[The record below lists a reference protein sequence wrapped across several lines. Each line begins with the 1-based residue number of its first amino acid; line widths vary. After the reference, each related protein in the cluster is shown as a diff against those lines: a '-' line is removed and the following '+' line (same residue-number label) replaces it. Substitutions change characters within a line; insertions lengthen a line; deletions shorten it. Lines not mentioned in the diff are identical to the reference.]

1 MDPSDFPSP
10 FDPLT
15 LPEKPLAGD
24 LPVDMEFGED
34 LLESQTAPTRGWAPP
49 GPSPSSGALDLLDTP
64 SGLEK
69 DPGVVLDGA
78 TELLGLGGLLYKA
91 PSPPEVDHDSEG
103 TLAWDSGEQTLE
115 PGPGCQTPEVMPPDP
130 GAGASPP
137 LPEGLLEPL
146 APDSPII
153 LESPHIEEEEI
164 PPIATRRRGSPGQ
177 EEEEEHT
184 QGQPQNL
191 NAAPSPSVGETL
203 GDGFNSSQSKPGV
216 SIPATHPSLPG
227 DGLTG
232 KEIEKPPERVQKRS
246 ERVRRA
252 EPPKPEVVDSTES
265 IPVSDEDSDAMV
277 DDPNDEDFVPFRPRR
292 SPRMSLRS
300 SMAQR
305 AGRSSMGTKMSC
317 AHCRTPL
324 QKGQT
329 AYQRKGLPQLFCS
342 SSCLTTFSKKPL
354 GRKTCT
360 FCKKEIWNTK
370 DSVVVQTGSG
380 GSFQEFCT
388 SVCLSLYEAQQQRPI
403 PQSGDPA
410 DATRCSICQKTGE
423 VLHEVSNGSVV
434 HRLYSDSCFS
444 KFRANKGLKTNCCD
458 QCGAYIYAR
467 PGSLGP
473 ELLFHDGQQKRFCN
487 TTCLGAYKKVGP
499 RE

>member
-1 MDPSDFPSP
+1 MEPSDFPSP

-34 LLESQTAPTRGWAPP
+34 LLESQTAPSRGWAPP

-69 DPGVVLDGA
+69 DPGGVLDGA

-91 PSPPEVDHDSEG
+91 PSPPEVDHGPEG

-137 LPEGLLEPL
+137 SPEGLLEPL

-153 LESPHIEEEEI
+153 LESPHIEEEI
-164 PPIATRRRGSPGQ
+164 PPLATRRRGSPGQ
-177 EEEEEHT
+177 EEEHT
-184 QGQPQNL
+184 QGQPQSP
-191 NAAPSPSVGETL
+191 NAPPSPSVGETL
-203 GDGFNSSQSKPGV
+203 GDGINSSQSKPGV
-216 SIPATHPSLPG
+216 CTPTAHPSLPG

-342 SSCLTTFSKKPL
+342 SSCLTTYSKKPL

-370 DSVVVQTGSG
+370 DSVVVQTGPG
-380 GSFQEFCT
+380 GSFHEFCT

-434 HRLYSDSCFS
+434 HRLCSDSCFS

-467 PGSLGP
+467 PGGLGP

>member
-34 LLESQTAPTRGWAPP
+34 LLESQTAPAQGWAPP

-64 SGLEK
+64 AGLEK

-91 PSPPEVDHDSEG
+91 PSPQDVDHGPEG
-103 TLAWDSGEQTLE
+103 TLAWDSGDQTLE
-115 PGPGCQTPEVMPPDP
+115 PGQGGQTPEVVPPDP
-130 GAGASPP
+130 GAGANPSS
-137 LPEGLLEPL
+137 LEGLLEPL
-146 APDSPII
+146 APDSPIT
-153 LESPHIEEEEI
+153 LQSPHIEEEETTS
-164 PPIATRRRGSPGQ
+164 IATRKRGSPGQ
-177 EEEEEHT
+177 EEELP
-184 QGQPQNL
+184 QGQPQSPNGP
-191 NAAPSPSVGETL
+191 PSPSLGEAL
-203 GDGFNSSQSKPGV
+203 GDGINSSQTKPGV
-216 SIPATHPSLPG
+216 SSPAAHPSLPG

-232 KEIEKPPERVQKRS
+232 KASEKPPERKRS

-300 SMAQR
+300 SVAQR
-305 AGRSSMGTKMSC
+305 SGRSSMGTKMTC

-342 SSCLTTFSKKPL
+342 SSCLTTFSKKPS
-354 GRKTCT
+354 GKKTCT

-370 DSVVVQTGSG
+370 ESVVAQTGSG
-380 GSFQEFCT
+380 GSFHEFCT

-434 HRLYSDSCFS
+434 HRLCSDSCFS

-458 QCGAYIYAR
+458 QCGAYIYTKT
-467 PGSLGP
+467 GSPGP
-473 ELLFHDGQQKRFCN
+473 ELLFHEGQQKRFCN

>member
-49 GPSPSSGALDLLDTP
+49 GPSPSSGALDLLDAP
-64 SGLEK
+64 AGLEK
-69 DPGVVLDGA
+69 DPGVLDGA

-91 PSPPEVDHDSEG
+91 PSPPEVDHGPEG
-103 TLAWDSGEQTLE
+103 TLAWDAGDQTLE
-115 PGPGCQTPEVMPPDP
+115 PGPGGQTPEVVPPEP
-130 GAGASPP
+130 GAGANPSSPQ
-137 LPEGLLEPL
+137 GLLEPL
-146 APDSPII
+146 APDSLITLQP
-153 LESPHIEEEEI
+153 PHIEEEETTN
-164 PPIATRRRGSPGQ
+164 IATGRRGSPGQ
-177 EEEEEHT
+177 EEELP
-184 QGQPQNL
+184 QGQPQSP
-191 NAAPSPSVGETL
+191 NAPPSPSVGETL
-203 GDGFNSSQSKPGV
+203 GDGINSSQTKPGGP
-216 SIPATHPSLPG
+216 SPPAHPSLPG

-232 KEIEKPPERVQKRS
+232 KASEKPPERVQKRS
-246 ERVRRA
+246 ERVRRV

-300 SMAQR
+300 SVAQR
-305 AGRSSMGTKMSC
+305 AGRSAVGTKMTC

-342 SSCLTTFSKKPL
+342 SSCLTTFSKKPS
-354 GRKTCT
+354 GKKTCT

-370 DSVVVQTGSG
+370 DSVVAQTGSG
-380 GSFQEFCT
+380 GSFHEFCT

-423 VLHEVSNGSVV
+423 GGHEVSNGSVV
-434 HRLYSDSCFS
+434 HRLCSDSCFS

-458 QCGAYIYAR
+458 QCGAYIYTKT
-467 PGSLGP
+467 GSPGP
-473 ELLFHDGQQKRFCN
+473 ELLFHEGQQKRFCN